1 MAKGYWGRILRVDLS
16 TTEISVDE
24 HDEKFYRTYLGGKG
38 IVAHYLMKEVPPGC
52 DPLGPD
58 NVLVFAASV
67 LTGTAI
73 PGAARNSAGAKS
85 PLTGG
90 YGEGEG
96 GGHWGVRLRWAGYDG
111 VVITGQSE
119 KPVYLW
125 INNETAE
132 LRDASGLWGL
142 EIYET
147 QEAIRKELGD
157 QKAAAAM
164 IGPGGERLIRYAC
177 VALGLHDYVGR
188 SGIGAV
194 MGAKKLK
201 AIAVNGNTRPEVA
214 NKEGIAEIARW
225 LRDNYEASLGTMTDM
240 GTARIVPLFNSAGV
254 FPTRNFREGSFE
266 DYEAISGRTMTDT
279 ILVDR
284 ASCYA
289 CPVNCKRLVEV
300 DDENMKVSRNYGG
313 PEYESIGAFGSNCG
327 IGDLKAIAKA
337 NEICDA
343 NTIDVIAAGIMIS
356 GAMECA
362 ERGLLPQEHI
372 KGLDLKFGS
381 VHGMLDLLNQIV
393 NREGLGDIL
402 AEGPRGIADKLGK
415 EAASYFFHV
424 KGQPFPVHEPRWKTG
439 MGLGFALAATGAEH
453 MTNIHDNMYADEEA
467 PTFVGAR
474 HLGIL
479 DQVETSELSPNKARL
494 WIYMMLNRSINNNI
508 SVCSFMPYNLDL
520 IVEQIKSVTGWNVS
534 SWELMKVSERSINL
548 AQAFNAREGFTSEDD
563 ILPDRFFEP
572 IEGEGALKGQTLDH
586 QQFYATRDL
595 IYDMLGWDRQSAAPK
610 NWKLYE
616 LGLAWVV
623 EALEKQEIGNKS
635 EVRIDVIE

>member
-1 MAKGYWGRILRVDLS
+1 MADGYWGRILRVNLS
-16 TTEISVDE
+16 TQEISVDQ

-38 IVAHYLMKEVPPGC
+38 IVAHYLLKEVPPGC

-96 GGHWGVRLRWAGYDG
+96 GGHWGVRLRWAGYDA
-111 VVITGQSE
+111 VVISGQSE

-125 INNETAE
+125 INNDTAE
-132 LRDASGLWGL
+132 LRDASKLWGL
-142 EIYET
+142 KAYET
-147 QEAIRKELGD
+147 QEAIRNAVGD
-157 QKAAAAM
+157 KKAAAAM

-177 VALGLHDYVGR
+177 IALGLHDFIGR
-188 SGIGAV
+188 SGLGAV

-201 AIAVNGNTRPEVA
+201 AVAVNGNMRPQVA
-214 NKEGIAEIARW
+214 HKEGIADIARW
-225 LRDNYEASLGTMTDM
+225 LRDNYEASLGTMTEM
-240 GTARIVPLFNSAGV
+240 GTARAVPLFNSAGA

-266 DYEAISGRTMTDT
+266 AYETLAGRYMTDS

-289 CPVNCKRLVEV
+289 CPVHCKRVVEI
-300 DDENMKVSRNYGG
+300 DEEDMKVSRRYGG

-327 IGDLKAIAKA
+327 VGDLKAVAKA

-343 NTIDVIAAGIMIS
+343 NTLDVISAGVMIS
-356 GAMECA
+356 GAIECA
-362 ERGLLPQEHI
+362 ELGLLPADLT
-372 KGLDLKFGS
+372 KNLDLKFGS
-381 VHGMLDLLNQIV
+381 AQGMLDLLNQIV

-415 EAASYFFHV
+415 EAAAYFFHV
-424 KGQPFPVHEPRWKTG
+424 KGQPFPLHEPRWKTG
-439 MGLGFALAATGAEH
+439 MGIGFALAATGAEH
-453 MTNIHDNMYADEEA
+453 MTNIHDNMYASEEA
-467 PTFVGAR
+467 PTFIAAQ

-479 DQVETSELSPNKARL
+479 DPVETSELSPNKARV
-494 WIYMMLNRSINNNI
+494 WVYMVLNRSINNNVC
-508 SVCSFMPYNLDL
+508 VCSFMPYSLDH
-520 IVEQIKSVTGWNVS
+520 IIEQIKCVTGWNVS
-534 SWELMKVSERSINL
+534 GWELIKVSERSINM
-548 AQAFNAREGFTSEDD
+548 AQAFNTREGFTSEDD

-572 IEGEGALKGQTLDH
+572 LQGGALKGQDMDR
-586 QQFYATRDL
+586 QQFNETRNM

-610 NWKLYE
+610 RWKLYE
-616 LGLAWVV
+616 LGLDWVA
-623 EALEKQEIGNKS
+623 EDFEKRGFLK
-635 EVRIDVIE
+635 D